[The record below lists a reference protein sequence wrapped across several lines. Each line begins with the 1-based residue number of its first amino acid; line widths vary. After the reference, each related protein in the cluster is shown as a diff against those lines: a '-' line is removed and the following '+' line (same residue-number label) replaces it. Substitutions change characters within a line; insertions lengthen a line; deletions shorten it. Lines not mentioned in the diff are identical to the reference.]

1 MNAKQIVK
9 LSNIIGL
16 TSILL
21 LVYWVFTF
29 IVIEVFGLK
38 VFRENMTESF
48 YLSILGILALMA
60 GSLIINL
67 MFNLTR
73 IAEKQNQDIVN
84 QKSNRRK
91 VIALVLIFP
100 LILIILFGGNY
111 LTSAKKES
119 MLISSAKSII
129 ESNKS
134 NSDKL
139 LNYTF
144 SKSYIKETAE
154 TLKILSETDKNF
166 PSVTLIVKDSI
177 KGSTVFLGFDDYYN
191 EILNPKD
198 TTQIK
203 KIDYIYKT
211 SKEERI
217 YLNEVFDKNNEEIR
231 YSSHKGNYELFY
243 PYKKNGKTIIIYF
256 SEEQRYGKI
265 GS

>member
-1 MNAKQIVK
+1 MNAKQIVR
-9 LSNIIGL
+9 LSNIIGI

-29 IVIEVFGLK
+29 IVIQVFGLK
-38 VFRENMTESF
+38 VFKENITESF
-48 YLSILGILALMA
+48 YLSILGILALMV

-91 VIALVLIFP
+91 FITFLLIFP

-111 LTSAKKES
+111 LTSAKKEN
-119 MLISSAKSII
+119 MLIDSAKSIL

-134 NSDKL
+134 NSNKL

-144 SKSYIKETAE
+144 SNAYIKETAE
-154 TLKILSETDKNF
+154 TLKVLSETDKNF

-177 KGSTVFLGFDDYYN
+177 KGSPVFLGFNQYYN
-191 EILNPKD
+191 ENLNVKD
-198 TTQIK
+198 TIQLEK
-203 KIDYIYKT
+203 VDYIHQT
-211 SKEERI
+211 TKEERI
-217 YLNEVFDKNNEEIR
+217 YLNEVFDKNSEELR
-231 YSSHKGNYELFY
+231 YSSHNGNYELFY

-256 SEEQRYGKI
+256 SEQQRYGKI

>member
-21 LVYWVFTF
+21 LAYWVFTF
-29 IVIEVFGLK
+29 IVIQVFGLK
-38 VFRENMTESF
+38 VFKENMTESF

-73 IAEKQNQDIVN
+73 IAEKQNQDVIN

-91 VIALVLIFP
+91 VFVLLLIFP

-111 LTSAKKES
+111 LTSIKKQN
-119 MLISSAKSII
+119 MLIGSAKSIL

-139 LNYTF
+139 LHYTF
-144 SKSYIKETAE
+144 SKSYIKETTE
-154 TLKILSETDKNF
+154 TLRILSETDKNF
-166 PSVTLIVKDSI
+166 PNVTLIVKDTI
-177 KGSTVFLGFDDYYN
+177 KGSPVFLGFNQYDN
-191 EILNPKD
+191 EGFDSKD
-198 TTQIK
+198 SIQPK
-203 KIDYIYKT
+203 KINYIYQT
-211 SKEERI
+211 TKEERI

-256 SEEQRYGKI
+256 SEQQRYGKI

>member
-1 MNAKQIVK
+1 MNAKQIVR
-9 LSNIIGL
+9 LSNIIGI

-21 LVYWVFTF
+21 LLYWVFTF

-60 GSLIINL
+60 GSLIVNL

-73 IAEKQNQDIVN
+73 IAERKTEDEVN
-84 QKSNRRK
+84 VKSTRRK
-91 VIALVLIFP
+91 VLTLLLIFP

-111 LTSAKKES
+111 LTSSKKEK
-119 MLISSAKSII
+119 MLIDSAKSII

-144 SKSYIKETAE
+144 SKAYIKET
-154 TLKILSETDKNF
+154 TGILRVLSETDKNF

-177 KGSTVFLGFDDYYN
+177 KDSPVFLGFNPYYN
-191 EILNPKD
+191 ESLDSNDSIQPK
-198 TTQIK
+198 K
-203 KIDYIYKT
+203 VNYIYKT
-211 SKEERI
+211 TKEERA
-217 YLNEVFDKNNEEIR
+217 YLNEVFTKNSEELR
-231 YSSHKGNYELFY
+231 YSSRKGNYELFY

-256 SEEQRYGKI
+256 SEQQQYGKM
-265 GS
+265 